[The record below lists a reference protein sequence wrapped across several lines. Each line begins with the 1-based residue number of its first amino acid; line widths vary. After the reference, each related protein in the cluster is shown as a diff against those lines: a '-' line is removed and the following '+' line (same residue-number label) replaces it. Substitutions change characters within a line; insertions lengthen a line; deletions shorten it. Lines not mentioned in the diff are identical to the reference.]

1 MVEFLVLLKWILGLG
16 TLLIL
21 ALLIMLSLPQSQLP
35 KVCGQASKWLLA
47 ALCAI
52 YALSPVDILPEAILG
67 PFGIFDDLA
76 AVVIGVKAGI
86 SAWQA
91 RRQPSADK

>member
-1 MVEFLVLLKWILGLG
+1 MVEFLSLLKLILGLG

-21 ALLIMLSLPQSQLP
+21 ALLLMFSLPQSQLP

-52 YALSPVDILPEAILG
+52 YVVSPVDFLPEAMLG
-67 PFGIFDDLA
+67 PFGVFDDLA

-86 SAWQA
+86 AAWQA
-91 RRQPSADK
+91 RQQPSADK